1 MYLMTISG
9 NAIIDFN
16 PENVFVQSEYLVD
29 KLSEAV
35 NWQVKNRFM
44 IVSFYACKIYTY
56 TG

>member
-1 MYLMTISG
+1 MTISG

-56 TG
+56 RIS

>member
-1 MYLMTISG
+1 MTISG

-35 NWQVKNRFM
+35 NWQVK
-44 IVSFYACKIYTY
+44 IDL
-56 TG
+56 